1 MSIYHPA
8 ANLSK
13 SKPMDLCYDIEGFDV
28 NSINNIAP
36 SITLHFDG
44 SRYLNF
50 GPSVLVYIE
59 NDSRTVC
66 LAFAANK
73 GPGDWII
80 IGNHQQ
86 QNLDIYYNVLNKEVG
101 FRTGGCST

>member
-36 SITLHFDG
+36 SMTLHFDG
-44 SRYLNF
+44 SRYLNL

-86 QNLDIYYNVLNKEVG
+86 QNLNIYYNVLNKEVG